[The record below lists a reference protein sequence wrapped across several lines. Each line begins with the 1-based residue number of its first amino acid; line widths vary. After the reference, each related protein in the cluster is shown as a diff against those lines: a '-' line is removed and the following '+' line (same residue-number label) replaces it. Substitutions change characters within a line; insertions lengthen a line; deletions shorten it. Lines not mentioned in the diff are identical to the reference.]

1 MAARTP
7 RRAIY
12 ITSGPVNFLRFVA
25 LVGVLVFVHE
35 LGHFLAARL
44 FGVKV
49 LQFSLGFGP
58 RIFGVRWRGTEYR
71 IGLLPLGGFV
81 KMLGEDPD
89 DPVPTADATK
99 AFAAQSVLRRTL
111 IVLAGPLMSLA
122 FPLLLYFMV
131 ALGHRTLTP
140 PIIGTVVPGH
150 PADGKLQPGD
160 RVLSINGREVFSF
173 QGIREQIASSP
184 GRPMRMRIERS
195 GQPVEVTITP
205 LSVKLD
211 QPLDVV
217 EFAGRAGIAAGFA
230 LPVIAVRDARSPGA
244 VAGLRTFDLVLS
256 YAGRP
261 LSRAVELERLL
272 AVSRGSSVPVAFVRP
287 VAINAALG
295 GLCDLE
301 VFDPGLSM
309 LTPEAGDG
317 DVPSRTGIEST
328 DLYVA
333 DVPAGSPE
341 YAMGLRRGDRILAV
355 DGVAP
360 PSWEALREALLDD
373 PNRTHSISF
382 RRDGR
387 EVAGAFRVA
396 REEFTD
402 EFGQRFRRPVAPLEP
417 PIENPHLF
425 SGAARAAVRE
435 TAHAL
440 GFLSLAIWR
449 VVQGRVPA
457 SSVGGPIA
465 IYDASASTAG
475 EGVAG
480 FLRLMALISIN
491 LGLLNLLPVPTL
503 DGGHLLFYG
512 AEAVRRRP
520 LTLRT
525 RRLASLAG
533 LVVLLALMGLAV
545 KNDLTR
551 RFDRARVVSDVR

>member
-1 MAARTP
+1 M
-7 RRAIY
+7 
-12 ITSGPVNFLRFVA
+12 NFLRFVA
-25 LVGVLVFVHE
+25 LVGALVFVHE

-81 KMLGEDPD
+81 KMLGEDPE
-89 DPVPTADATK
+89 DPVPTADAAK
-99 AFAAQSVLRRTL
+99 AFSSQSVLRRAL

-140 PIIGTVVPGH
+140 PIVGTVVPGH

-160 RVLSINGREVFSF
+160 RVLAINGREVFSF
-173 QGIREQIASSP
+173 QDIRERIASSP
-184 GRPMRMRIERS
+184 GRPMRMRVERA
-195 GQPVEVTITP
+195 GQPIEVTITP
-205 LSVKLD
+205 LSIKLD

-230 LPVIAVRDARSPGA
+230 LPVIAVRDTRSPAA

-261 LSRAVELERLL
+261 VTRAIELERML

-295 GLCDLE
+295 GFCDLE
-301 VFDPGLSM
+301 VLDPGLSM
-309 LTPEAGDG
+309 LTPEPGDG

-333 DVPAGSPE
+333 DVPSSSPE
-341 YAMGLRRGDRILAV
+341 FAMGLRRGDRILAV

-373 PNRTHSISF
+373 PNRTHSVSF

-387 EVAGAFRVA
+387 EVAGAFRVE

-402 EFGQRFRRPVAPLEP
+402 EFGQRFRRPVFRTDHWVPSPLEP
-417 PIENPHLF
+417 PIENPHLT
-425 SGAARAAVRE
+425 SGAVRAAVQE
-435 TAHAL
+435 TARAL
-440 GFLSLAIWR
+440 GYLSLAIWR

-503 DGGHLLFYG
+503 DGGHLLFFG
-512 AEAVRRRP
+512 VEAVRRRP
-520 LTLRT
+520 LSLRT

-533 LVVLLALMGLAV
+533 LVILLALMGLAV

-551 RFDRARVVSDVR
+551 RFDRARVVNDVR

>member
-1 MAARTP
+1 
-7 RRAIY
+7 
-12 ITSGPVNFLRFVA
+12 VNFLRFVA
-25 LVGVLVFVHE
+25 LVGALVFVHE

-71 IGLLPLGGFV
+71 IALLPLGGFV
-81 KMLGEDPD
+81 KMLGEDPED
-89 DPVPTADATK
+89 TVAPADAQY
-99 AFAAQSVLRRTL
+99 AFSAQSVFRRAV

-131 ALGHRTLTP
+131 GLGQRTLTP
-140 PIIGTVVPGH
+140 PIIGTVVVGH

-160 RVLSINGREVFSF
+160 KVLSIDGRQIISF
-173 QGIREQIASSP
+173 QDIRERIANAP
-184 GRPMRMRIERS
+184 GRPMRFRVERA

-230 LPVIAVRDARSPGA
+230 LPVIAVRDQRSPAA
-244 VAGLRTFDLVLS
+244 VAGLRTFDMVLS

-261 LSRAVELERLL
+261 LTRAIELERAL
-272 AVSRGSSVPVAFVRP
+272 AVSRGSLVPVSFVRP
-287 VAINAALG
+287 VAVNAALE

-301 VFDPGLSM
+301 VFDPGLAM
-309 LTPEAGDG
+309 LTPDPGEG
-317 DVPSRTGIEST
+317 DVGSRTGVESP

-333 DVPAGSPE
+333 DVPATSPE
-341 YAMGLRRGDRILAV
+341 YAMGLRRGDRILGI

-360 PSWEALREALLDD
+360 PSWEAAREALLDA
-373 PNRTHSISF
+373 PERSHAVSF

-387 EVAGAFRVA
+387 EVAGAFRVE

-402 EFGQRFRRPVAPLEP
+402 EFGQRFRRPSFRTDHWVPALLEP
-417 PIENPHLF
+417 PIENP
-425 SGAARAAVRE
+425 SPTTAALYSAVRD
-435 TAHAL
+435 TTNAL
-440 GFLSLAIWR
+440 GYLSLAIWR
-449 VVQGRVPA
+449 VAQGRVPA

-503 DGGHLLFYG
+503 DGGHLVFY
-512 AEAVRRRP
+512 AIEAARRKP
-520 LTLRT
+520 LSLRT
-525 RRLASLAG
+525 RRLASLVG
-533 LVVLLALMGLAV
+533 LIALLALMGLAV
-545 KNDLTR
+545 KNDVTR
-551 RFDRARVVSDVR
+551 RLDRAAVVSVVR

>member
-1 MAARTP
+1 M
-7 RRAIY
+7 
-12 ITSGPVNFLRFVA
+12 NFLRFVA
-25 LVGVLVFVHE
+25 LVGALVFVHE

-49 LQFSLGFGP
+49 LQFALGFGP
-58 RIFGVRWRGTEYR
+58 KVLGVRWRGTEYSVR
-71 IGLLPLGGFV
+71 LLPLGGFV
-81 KMLGEDPD
+81 KMLGEDPED
-89 DPVPTADATK
+89 TVPPADTQA
-99 AFAAQSVLRRTL
+99 AFFSQSVLRRAV

-131 ALGHRTLTP
+131 GLGQRTLTP
-140 PIIGTVVPGH
+140 PIIGTVVVGH

-160 RVLSINGREVFSF
+160 RVLAIDGREVISF
-173 QGIREQIASSP
+173 QDIRERIASSP
-184 GRPMRMRIERS
+184 GRSMRFRVDRA
-195 GQPVEVTITP
+195 GQPIEVTITP
-205 LSVKLD
+205 LSIKLD

-230 LPVIAVRDARSPGA
+230 IPVIAVRDQRSPAA
-244 VAGLRTFDLVLS
+244 VAGLRTFDVVLS

-261 LSRAVELERLL
+261 VTRAIELERSL
-272 AVSRGSSVPVAFVRP
+272 AVSRGSSVPVSFVRP
-287 VAINAALG
+287 VAVNAALE

-301 VFDPGLSM
+301 VFDPGLTM
-309 LTPEAGDG
+309 LTPDPGEG
-317 DVPSRTGIEST
+317 DVVSRTGIESP

-333 DVPAGSPE
+333 DVPATSPE
-341 YAMGLRRGDRILAV
+341 YAMGLRRGDRILGV

-360 PSWEALREALLDD
+360 PSWEALREALLDAPD
-373 PNRTHSISF
+373 RSHAVSF

-387 EVAGAFRVA
+387 EVAGAFRVE

-402 EFGQRFRRPVAPLEP
+402 EFGQRFRRPSFRTDHWVPALLEP
-417 PIENPHLF
+417 PIPNPHVT
-425 SGAARAAVRE
+425 SGAVSSAVRD
-435 TAHAL
+435 TVNAL
-440 GFLSLAIWR
+440 SYLSLAIWR
-449 VVQGRVPA
+449 VAQGRVPA

-475 EGVAG
+475 EGAAG

-503 DGGHLLFYG
+503 DGGHLLFY
-512 AEAVRRRP
+512 AIEAGRRKP

-533 LVVLLALMGLAV
+533 LVALLLLMALAV
-545 KNDLTR
+545 KNDVTR
-551 RFDRARVVSDVR
+551 RLERAATVSVVR

>member
-1 MAARTP
+1 M
-7 RRAIY
+7 
-12 ITSGPVNFLRFVA
+12 NFLRFVA
-25 LVGVLVFVHE
+25 LVGALVFVHE

-49 LQFSLGFGP
+49 LQFALGFGP
-58 RIFGVRWRGTEYR
+58 KVLGVRWRGTEYSVR
-71 IGLLPLGGFV
+71 LLPLGGFV
-81 KMLGEDPD
+81 KMLGEDPED
-89 DPVPTADATK
+89 TVAPGDTQA
-99 AFAAQSVLRRTL
+99 AFFSQSVLRRAV

-131 ALGHRTLTP
+131 GLGQRTLTP
-140 PIIGTVVPGH
+140 PIIGTVVAGH

-160 RVLSINGREVFSF
+160 RVLAIDGREVISF
-173 QGIREQIASSP
+173 QDIRERIASSP
-184 GRPMRMRIERS
+184 GRSMRFRVDRA
-195 GQPVEVTITP
+195 GQPIEVTITP
-205 LSVKLD
+205 LSIKLD

-230 LPVIAVRDARSPGA
+230 IPVIAVRDQRSPAA
-244 VAGLRTFDLVLS
+244 VAGLRTFDVVLS

-261 LSRAVELERLL
+261 VTRAIELERSL
-272 AVSRGSSVPVAFVRP
+272 AVSRGSSVPVSFVRP
-287 VAINAALG
+287 VAVNAALE

-301 VFDPGLSM
+301 VFDPGLTM
-309 LTPEAGDG
+309 LTPDPGEG
-317 DVPSRTGIEST
+317 DVVSRTGIESP

-333 DVPAGSPE
+333 DVPATSPE
-341 YAMGLRRGDRILAV
+341 YAMGLRRGDRILGI

-360 PSWEALREALLDD
+360 PSWEALREALLDAPD
-373 PNRTHSISF
+373 RSHSVSF

-387 EVAGAFRVA
+387 EVVGAFRVE

-402 EFGQRFRRPVAPLEP
+402 EFGQRFRRPSFRTDHWVPALLEP
-417 PIENPHLF
+417 PIPNPHIT
-425 SGAARAAVRE
+425 SSAVSSAIRD
-435 TAHAL
+435 TVNAL
-440 GFLSLAIWR
+440 SYLSLAIWR
-449 VVQGRVPA
+449 VAQGRVPA

-475 EGVAG
+475 EGTAG

-503 DGGHLLFYG
+503 DGGHLLFY
-512 AEAVRRRP
+512 AIEAGRRKP

-533 LVVLLALMGLAV
+533 LVALLLLMALAV
-545 KNDLTR
+545 KNDVTR
-551 RFDRARVVSDVR
+551 RLERAATVSVVR

>member
-1 MAARTP
+1 
-7 RRAIY
+7 
-12 ITSGPVNFLRFVA
+12 VNFLRFVA
-25 LVGVLVFVHE
+25 LVGALVFVHE

-49 LQFSLGFGP
+49 LQFALGFGP
-58 RIFGVRWRGTEYR
+58 KVLGVRWRGTEYSVR
-71 IGLLPLGGFV
+71 LLPLGGFV
-81 KMLGEDPD
+81 KMLGEDPED
-89 DPVPTADATK
+89 TVAPGDTQA
-99 AFAAQSVLRRTL
+99 AFFSQSVLRRAV

-131 ALGHRTLTP
+131 GLGQRTLTP
-140 PIIGTVVPGH
+140 PIIGTVVAGH

-160 RVLSINGREVFSF
+160 RVLAIDGREVISF
-173 QGIREQIASSP
+173 QDIRERIASSP
-184 GRPMRMRIERS
+184 GRSMRFRVDRA
-195 GQPVEVTITP
+195 GQPIEVTITP
-205 LSVKLD
+205 LSIKLD

-230 LPVIAVRDARSPGA
+230 IPVIAVRDQRSPAA
-244 VAGLRTFDLVLS
+244 VAGLRTFDVVLS

-261 LSRAVELERLL
+261 VTRAIELERSL
-272 AVSRGSSVPVAFVRP
+272 AVSRGSSVPVSFVRP
-287 VAINAALG
+287 VAVNAALE

-301 VFDPGLSM
+301 VFDPGLTM
-309 LTPEAGDG
+309 LTPDPGEG
-317 DVPSRTGIEST
+317 DVVSRTGIESP

-333 DVPAGSPE
+333 DVPATSPE
-341 YAMGLRRGDRILAV
+341 YAMGLRRGDRILGI

-360 PSWEALREALLDD
+360 PSWEALREALLDAPD
-373 PNRTHSISF
+373 RSHSVSF

-387 EVAGAFRVA
+387 EVVGAFRVE

-402 EFGQRFRRPVAPLEP
+402 EFGQRFRRPSFRTDHWVPALLEP
-417 PIENPHLF
+417 PIPNPHIT
-425 SGAARAAVRE
+425 SSAVSSAIRD
-435 TAHAL
+435 TVNAL
-440 GFLSLAIWR
+440 SYLSLAIWR
-449 VVQGRVPA
+449 VAQGRVPA

-475 EGVAG
+475 EGTAG

-503 DGGHLLFYG
+503 DGGHLLFY
-512 AEAVRRRP
+512 AIEAGRRKP

-533 LVVLLALMGLAV
+533 LVALLLLMALAV
-545 KNDLTR
+545 KNDVTR
-551 RFDRARVVSDVR
+551 RLERAATVSVVR